1 MRKRE
6 VFKKQEAVCWKN
18 KGGAGKVG
26 FPGFMVENG
35 RAMEEKRGFG
45 GKWWFL
51 LKTGVFVGFYSR
63 NREK

>member
-35 RAMEEKRGFG
+35 RAMIPVDYHKNPKNIF
-45 GKWWFL
+45 
-51 LKTGVFVGFYSR
+51 SHH
-63 NREK
+63 